1 MTDARTTPPAPSDRV
16 ETLLAELT
24 LAEKASLTAGDDAW
38 HLPAVERLGFG
49 RLMMSDGPSGVRG
62 AQFGTKRSLSY
73 PCGMSVGATWD
84 VDLAAR
90 YGAALAEEAREKQ
103 VHLLLGP
110 TVCIPRTPLGGRT
123 FESFAEDPLL
133 SARLTSAYIRA
144 VQAGGVGC
152 CVKHFACND
161 QEHERMTISAEVD
174 ERTLRE
180 VHLPS
185 FEAAVTEAGT
195 WAVMSAYNRLGGTYC
210 SEHPELL
217 GTILRDEWGFDG
229 VVVSDWG
236 GTHSTVESTTAGLD
250 VEMPAPARF
259 LGAHLADAVRAG
271 QVDEALLDEHVRR
284 ILTLA
289 ERTGLLDRP
298 ATTDEQENDAPHRRA
313 LARELATSSLVLLR
327 NDGVLPLEAAQV
339 QRVALIGPNAEHLE
353 GRGGGS
359 STVTAFTDPSLL
371 DELRARLPGAEV
383 RYEEGCH
390 LGHGVAPISRS
401 MLPEG
406 MQVDYFS
413 NTALEGEPVGTAT
426 VWGSQLITIGDPY
439 PGVPLRECSLRAHA
453 AFTPAAS
460 GTWQLGITT
469 TGPAKLLVDGEVLVD
484 NTTFERGSS
493 FFGLGSKLATAE
505 IELTAGTTHEIA
517 VELSAATKFPVAG
530 FELNAAP
537 PAAADPL
544 AAAIEA
550 ARDADV
556 AVVVVG
562 SNSRLE
568 TEGSDRGSLQLPGEQ
583 DDLVRRVIEANPR
596 TVVVVNTGAPVT
608 MPWADDAAAVLM
620 AWYPGEE
627 GTAALVDVLTGVA
640 DPGGRLP
647 ITFPKRIEDTPTHP
661 WYPGEGGEVVYGEG
675 TMVGYRHYDQTGIE
689 PLWAFGH
696 GLSYGSFDL
705 GEPAVTGSG
714 TDRTVTVEVT
724 NTGERAGSTVVQLYV
739 APPSRSATRAPKE
752 LKAFAKI
759 TLEPGASTTATLH
772 LDERSF
778 ATWDTSSHAWTIDAG
793 SYQLLIGTSSRAI
806 AQSATL
812 DIERR

>member
-1 MTDARTTPPAPSDRV
+1 MTAAPTTPPAPSERL
-16 ETLLAELT
+16 EKLLAELS
-24 LAEKASLTAGDDAW
+24 LDEKASLTAGDDAW
-38 HLPAVERLGFG
+38 HLPAVERLGLG

-84 VDLAAR
+84 IDLAAR
-90 YGAALAEEAREKQ
+90 YGEALAEEAREKQ

-123 FESFAEDPLL
+123 FESFSEDPFL
-133 SARLTSAYIRA
+133 SARLTATYIRA

-180 VHLPS
+180 VHLAS
-185 FEAAVTEAGT
+185 FEAAVTEAGS
-195 WAVMSAYNRLGGTYC
+195 WAVMSAYNRVNGTYC

-217 GTILRDEWGFDG
+217 GAILRDEWGFDG

-236 GTHSTVESTTAGLD
+236 GTHSTVEAATAGLD

-271 QVDEALLDEHVRR
+271 TVDEAVLDEHVRR

-289 ERTGLLDRP
+289 ERTGLLDRSP
-298 ATTDEQENDAPHRRA
+298 TTDEQENDAPHRRA
-313 LARELATSSLVLLR
+313 LARELATSSLVLLS
-327 NDGVLPLEAAQV
+327 NDGALPLAPAELRQ
-339 QRVALIGPNAEHLE
+339 VALIGPNAEHLE

-371 DELRARLPGAEV
+371 SELRARLPGAEV

-390 LGHGVAPISRS
+390 LGHRVPPISRS
-401 MLPEG
+401 MLPDG
-406 MQVDYFS
+406 MEVDYFS
-413 NTALEGEPVGTAT
+413 NTELHGEPVGTAT

-439 PGVPLRECSLRAHA
+439 PGVALRECSLRAHA
-453 AFTPAAS
+453 AFTPTTS
-460 GTWQLGITT
+460 GTWQLGISN

-493 FFGLGSKLATAE
+493 FFGLGSKLAAAE

-517 VELSAATKFPVAG
+517 VQLSAATKFPVAG
-530 FELNAAP
+530 FELYAAP

-544 AAAIEA
+544 AAAIQA

-568 TEGSDRGSLQLPGEQ
+568 TEGNDRGSLQLPGEQ
-583 DDLVRRVIEANPR
+583 DELVRRVIEANPR
-596 TVVVVNTGAPVT
+596 TIVVVNTGAPVT
-608 MPWADDAAAVLM
+608 MPWAEDAAAVLM

-627 GTAALVDVLTGVA
+627 GTAALADVLIGAA
-640 DPGGRLP
+640 DPTGRLP
-647 ITFPKRIEDTPTHP
+647 ITFPRRIEDTATHR
-661 WYPGEGGEVVYGEG
+661 WYPGEDGKVTYGEG
-675 TMVGYRHYDQTGIE
+675 TIVGYRHHDHSGTE

-696 GLSYGSFDL
+696 GLSYSTFAI
-705 GEPAVTGSG
+705 GEPNITGTG
-714 TDRTVTVEVT
+714 IDRTITVDVT
-724 NTGERAGSTVVQLYV
+724 NTGERTGSTVVQLYV
-739 APPSRSATRAPKE
+739 APPQSPLARAPKE
-752 LKAFAKI
+752 LKGFAKV
-759 TLEPGASTTATLH
+759 TLEPGATTAATIQ
-772 LDERSF
+772 LDRRSF
-778 ATWDTSSHAWTIDAG
+778 AHWDSTTHGWIVVPGT
-793 SYQLLIGTSSRAI
+793 YQLLLGTSSLAI
-806 AQSATL
+806 AHQVPL
-812 DIERR
+812 DIDPQ